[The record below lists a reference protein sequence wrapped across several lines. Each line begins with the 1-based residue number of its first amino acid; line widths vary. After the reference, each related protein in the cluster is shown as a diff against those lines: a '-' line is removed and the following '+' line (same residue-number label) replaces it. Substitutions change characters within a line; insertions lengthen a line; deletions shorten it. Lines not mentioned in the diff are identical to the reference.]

1 MYLRNLHIRNIG
13 PLEKLDLELEIKSD
27 MNPKP
32 IILVGKNGSGKTYTL
47 SYIVD
52 AFYELAKQQYSDVV
66 TRSSGM
72 ESPYFRIISGRDI
85 NTNTEGQ
92 SAAAYLRFFDDQEGQ
107 EIHYCEK
114 IGNIDSAQGLL
125 NLYGNKISGF
135 NGDSNNDKKVLAT
148 KENINKFFSN
158 TINFFPSF
166 RKIVPHW
173 LNLNALTQEIFNIE
187 GKYAG
192 DLGKEIMCIDTF
204 QRNIQWM
211 LDVILDTAVLPS
223 EWYKIESDEERQK
236 FWGDKTALNLTYENI
251 NKIFKTILDDND
263 IYLKTGWRNQAQ
275 SRLSLYNKGKVVVP
289 TLEQLSTGQLVLLN
303 LFITIIRHADYKDL
317 NNSIRLENIEG
328 IVVIDE
334 IDTHLHTKHQSEIL
348 PKLIKLFPKVQFVM
362 TSHAPLFVLGME
374 REFGKENIQLIDLPS
389 GMNVTSERF
398 GEFEESFNFYKE
410 TATFEETLHK
420 KIQETQKPLILVEG
434 ETDIKYFKK
443 VLTIF
448 NKNDWL
454 DQIEIDEAGLSDKN
468 GSKNSG
474 QDSLK
479 KGFDFLITNKSSFSR
494 KVLFLFDCDVNNFKE
509 HKDSQIFKIKI
520 PKNDSNKKVPSGVEN
535 LLPENLFSEDFYSKE
550 IKPTGDG
557 GKTTIE
563 KLKKQEFCEYVCN
576 LSDKKIFDT
585 YKSLIFP
592 IIEEF
597 LA

>member
-1 MYLRNLHIRNIG
+1 MYLRNIHIRNIG
-13 PLEKLDLELEIKSD
+13 PIEKLDLELELKED
-27 MNPKP
+27 LNPKP
-32 IILVGKNGSGKTYTL
+32 VILIGKNGSGKTYTL

-52 AFYELAKQQYSDVV
+52 AFYELAKKQYNDVV
-66 TRSSGM
+66 KSSSM
-72 ESPYFRIISGRDI
+72 DSPYFRIISGRDI
-85 NTNTEGQ
+85 NTNTEGG
-92 SAAAYLRFFDDQEGQ
+92 SAATYLRFFDDKKGQ

-114 IGNIDSAQGLL
+114 IGNIDSAQKLM

-135 NGDSNNDKKVLAT
+135 NSDSNNDKKILAT
-148 KENINKFFSN
+148 EDNINNFFSN

-192 DLGKEIMCIDTF
+192 DLGKEIMCVDTF
-204 QRNIQWM
+204 QKNIQWM
-211 LDVILDTAVLPS
+211 LDIILDTAVLPS
-223 EWYKIESDEERQK
+223 EWNKIESNEEKQK
-236 FWGDKTALNLTYENI
+236 FWSSKNALNYTYENI
-251 NKIFKTILDDND
+251 NKIFKTILDDNE

-275 SRLSLYNKGKVVVP
+275 SRLFLYRNGKIIVP
-289 TLEQLSTGQLVLLN
+289 SLEQLSTGQLVLLN

-317 NNSIRLENIEG
+317 NNSILLENIEG
-328 IVVIDE
+328 VIVIDE

-348 PKLIKLFPKVQFVM
+348 PKLIKLFPKVQFIM

-374 REFGKENIQLIDLPS
+374 KEFGKENIQLVDLPS
-389 GMNVTSERF
+389 GMNITSERF

-420 KIQETQKPLILVEG
+420 RIQEAQKPLILVEG

-443 VLTIF
+443 ALTIF

-494 KVLFLFDCDVNNFKE
+494 KVLFLFDCDANNFKE
-509 HKDSQIFKIKI
+509 YKDNQIFKIKI
-520 PKNDSNKKVPSGVEN
+520 PKNDSNEKVPSGVEN
-535 LLPENLFSEDFYSKE
+535 LLPQDLFSEDFYSKE

-563 KLKKQEFCEYVCN
+563 KLKKQEFCEYVCSLN
-576 LSDKKIFDT
+576 DEKIFDT
-585 YKSLIFP
+585 YKSFIFP